1 MLFANFRNVFFVT
14 NTVTTL
20 SIRKKIHSIIQMCFV
35 IITCAIAAGC
45 ATTGSNSSAPIIPGQ
60 QQGQVTG
67 SKAPPSPPQAPVNS
81 ASRVIDD
88 LLAKGKK
95 ALSSKQPMLA
105 IEQAERGI
113 RIDRTEPELYLLL
126 ARAYDALGEVTKAA
140 NFARQGLRYVSNSQ
154 FLLKKKLQKFTEN

>member
-1 MLFANFRNVFFVT
+1 MN
-14 NTVTTL
+14 
-20 SIRKKIHSIIQMCFV
+20 IRKKVHSFIRIFFV
-35 IITCAIAAGC
+35 IITCAGAVGC

-60 QQGQVTG
+60 EQGQATG
-67 SKAPPSPPQAPVNS
+67 SKTPPPPAQAPVNS
-81 ASRVIDD
+81 TSRVIDD
-88 LLAKGKK
+88 LLAKGKR

-154 FLLKKKLQKFTEN
+154 FLLKQKLQKFTEN